1 MAFSKIY
8 NLARSHTAMPRLS
21 THVLDLSR
29 GRPAA
34 GIRVE
39 LYRIA
44 GGLRELVGSATTNR
58 DGRTEQP
65 LLSADPLPAGVFE
78 LVYHAAVY
86 FREAG
91 TPLADPPF
99 LDQVVI
105 RFGIDAAAG
114 SYHVPLLLS
123 PYGYSTY
130 RGS

>member
-1 MAFSKIY
+1 
-8 NLARSHTAMPRLS
+8 MPNLS

-29 GRPAA
+29 GAPAD
-34 GIRVE
+34 GVRIE
-39 LYRIA
+39 LFRIA
-44 GGLRELVGSATTNR
+44 ENLRDLVASATTNK
-58 DGRTEQP
+58 DGRTSEP
-65 LLSADPLPAGVFE
+65 LLSADPLPGGAYE
-78 LVYHAAVY
+78 LVFHAAEY
-86 FREAG
+86 FRRVG

-105 RFGIDAAAG
+105 RFGIDSTAG